1 MYHYLI
7 YRSEEDNQKLARRLE
22 MAREEFETQV
32 RNDVNICTVCIYF
45 NLHVHKHLH
54 ACLHYKIMVSF
65 TFSQ

>member
-7 YRSEEDNQKLARRLE
+7 NRSEEDNQKLARRLE

-32 RNDVNICTVCIYF
+32 RNDVNMYLYF

-54 ACLHYKIMVSF
+54 ACLHYKITVSF
-65 TFSQ
+65 SFSQ

>member
-32 RNDVNICTVCIYF
+32 RNDVNICTVCISISIYMYINIYMHAF
-45 NLHVHKHLH
+45 IIKSQIGRAHV
-54 ACLHYKIMVSF
+54 
-65 TFSQ
+65 